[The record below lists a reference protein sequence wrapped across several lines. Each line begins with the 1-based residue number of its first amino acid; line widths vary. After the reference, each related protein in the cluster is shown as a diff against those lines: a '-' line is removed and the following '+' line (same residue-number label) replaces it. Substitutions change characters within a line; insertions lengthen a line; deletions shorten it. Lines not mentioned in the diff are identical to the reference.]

1 MKFLTFLFCIVS
13 FNACAVEVKKQQK
26 KIYKK
31 EMSFTSL
38 PCKQKILPV
47 MVKYQTTDR
56 QITIVFVAEGKIKK
70 FEVVRV
76 SGLDEMKIIS
86 SEIPEIKD
94 LVEGDV
100 VEIKTE
106 FDAPEGLSYLSIDI
120 KGLVNSSEKYQNLAI
135 PFGEITPEQQLLN
148 RKDVRNGPER
158 FNKSG
163 SDSSSDKI
171 HTMKLQSKKKAL
183 KNP

>member
-1 MKFLTFLFCIVS
+1 MKFLFFIFCLVS
-13 FNACAVEVKKQQK
+13 FSASAIEVKKQQK
-26 KIYKK
+26 RIYKK
-31 EMSFTSL
+31 EMSFRNL

-47 MVKYQTTDR
+47 KVKYQTTDR
-56 QITIVFVAEGKIKK
+56 QTTIVFVAEGKIKK
-70 FEVVRV
+70 FEVIRV
-76 SGLDEMKIIS
+76 SGLDDMKIIS
-86 SEIPEIKD
+86 SEFPEKKD

-100 VEIKTE
+100 VEVKTE

-120 KGLVNSSEKYQNLAI
+120 KGLVNGSEKYQNFAI
-135 PFGEITPEQQLLN
+135 PVGEITPKQQLLN

-171 HTMKLQSKKKAL
+171 HVMQLQSKKKGP
-183 KNP
+183 KKP

>member
-70 FEVVRV
+70 FEIVRV
-76 SGLDEMKIIS
+76 SGLDEMKI
-86 SEIPEIKD
+86 IKD

-120 KGLVNSSEKYQNLAI
+120 KGLVNGSEKYQNLAI

-148 RKDVRNGPER
+148 RKDVRNAPER

-171 HTMKLQSKKKAL
+171 HTMQLQSKKKAL